1 MTTIPSSTLRIKQAV
16 ITVGGRATR
25 LLPATKQQ
33 PKSMLPLFTL
43 GRTGELSTTPILQR
57 IFEGLFDEGIREFYF
72 IIGKSKRAV
81 QDHFNS
87 DREYVELL
95 EGQERI
101 AQAKEL
107 LDFYRKL
114 QESYLIWVNQTRPKG
129 FGHAVLLS
137 EPLMRTNESFLVH
150 AGDTFIVSESDIFG
164 RLSRTHLDRK
174 AQATITLQ
182 EVPDPRRFGIATVED
197 NHDGTFTVKRVIEKP
212 AKSESHLAIMALYA
226 FDSEIFDALN
236 NLQPGNGGEVQLT
249 DAIQKLIENGR
260 KVQALKMGPRDYV
273 LDIGTPET
281 YWEAL
286 EFTHNYFAQ
295 SATLGE
301 A

>member
-1 MTTIPSSTLRIKQAV
+1 MTGSSSETLRQAV

-43 GRTGELSTTPILQR
+43 GRSGELSTTPILQR

-72 IIGKSKRAV
+72 IVGKSKRAV
-81 QDHFNS
+81 QDHFNP
-87 DREYVELL
+87 DHEYVELL
-95 EGQERI
+95 EGQDKI
-101 AQAKEL
+101 AQANEL

-114 QESYLIWVNQTRPKG
+114 NESFLIWVNQPRPKG

-150 AGDTFIVSESDIFG
+150 AGDTFIISESGIFS
-164 RLSRTHLDRK
+164 RLSKAHLHGK

-182 EVPDPRRFGIATVED
+182 EVPDPRRFGIAAVED
-197 NHDGTFTVKRVIEKP
+197 NHDGTFKVKQVVEKP
-212 AKSESHLAIMALYA
+212 EKSESHLAIMALYA
-226 FDSEIFDALN
+226 FDSEIFDALE
-236 NLQPGNGGEVQLT
+236 NLTPGKRGELQLT
-249 DAIQKLIENGR
+249 DAIQKLIDNGR

-273 LDIGTPET
+273 MDVGTPET

-286 EFTHNYFAQ
+286 EFTHRYFAE
-295 SATLGE
+295 SATLTE
-301 A
+301 K